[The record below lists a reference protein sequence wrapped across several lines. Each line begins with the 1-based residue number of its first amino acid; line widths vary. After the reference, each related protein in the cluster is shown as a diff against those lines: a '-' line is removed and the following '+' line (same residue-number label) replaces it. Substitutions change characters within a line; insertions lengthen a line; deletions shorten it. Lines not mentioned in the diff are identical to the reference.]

1 MGGGVILKDLFITLW
16 LNLLIDESR
25 LFQLIKMSL

>member
-1 MGGGVILKDLFITLW
+1 MGGVILKDLFITLW

-25 LFQLIKMSL
+25 LFQLIKKSL

>member
-1 MGGGVILKDLFITLW
+1 MGGVILKDLFITLW